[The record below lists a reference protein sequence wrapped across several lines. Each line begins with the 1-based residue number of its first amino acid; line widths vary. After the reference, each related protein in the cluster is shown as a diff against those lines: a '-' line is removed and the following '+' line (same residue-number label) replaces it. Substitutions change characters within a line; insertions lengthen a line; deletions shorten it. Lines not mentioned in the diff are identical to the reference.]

1 MRNLTIQREK
11 SVVACLAKIKVYIE
25 DPAASELTIQNVPC
39 RKLGEIKN
47 GETKTFEIGDEA
59 AKLYVI
65 GDKLSKNYCN
75 EVYQIPEGTEDL
87 SLKGKNQYN
96 PFAGNPFRF
105 HGVTDPLTL
114 ENRKKGSNRGA
125 LTMGISIAVGAT
137 IGIIVVICVATG
149 IIISGILNSDREAES
164 KTFTAEDMK
173 ITLTDEFITVR
184 QEGFTAC
191 YGTGDVTVLA
201 TEEAFSLMAGFSSYT
216 IEDYGNL
223 ILQNNTIGATL
234 QTAPNG
240 LVYFEYEATS
250 DATYRYRAYLYKESD
265 AFWMIQFA
273 VEASAFAEYEDEIRA
288 WASSVVFDEE

>member
-47 GETKTFEIGDEA
+47 GETKTFEIGDGA
-59 AKLYVI
+59 AKLFVI

-114 ENRKKGSNRGA
+114 ENRKKGSDRGA

-137 IGIIVVICVATG
+137 IGIFAVICIATIAILGG
-149 IIISGILNSDREAES
+149 IMGSDGEAET

-173 ITLTDEFITVR
+173 ITLTDEFIPAQ

-191 YGTGDVTVLA
+191 YGTEDVVVLA
-201 TEEAFSLMAGFSSYT
+201 TEEAFSLMAGFSAYT

-223 ILQNNTIGATL
+223 ILQNSSLTSTL
-234 QTAPNG
+234 QTEPNG

-250 DATYRYRAYLYKESD
+250 DATYHYRAYLFKESD

-273 VEASAFAEYEDEIRA
+273 VEASAFAEYEDEIRT